1 MSGDIPFG
9 FGQPRDPDDESGLT
23 GSSGGSGS
31 GGGLPP
37 GFGSGGG
44 FGAGDPSGAG
54 DPEGFDM
61 ANLGAALQQL
71 GAMLQSSGGENA
83 GPVNWEMAT
92 DIARK
97 EIVETGDPS
106 VPAAQQRAVEEAVV
120 LADMWLDPATE
131 FPATAGS
138 ARAWSRSE
146 WLIET
151 MPAWK
156 KFITPIAEQMQATM
170 QTMMPGPEALGG
182 GAMGLPEG
190 MPPELAQAMAPL
202 MGMAK
207 AMGSAMFGMQVGN
220 GLAALAGEVVCSSD
234 VGIPLTSDGHSALV
248 PSNVLAFSEGLDL
261 PDSDVLV
268 YIALREA
275 AHQRLFAHVPW
286 LRSRVEGALEAY
298 ARGVKVDQDR
308 IQSALEGVD
317 VQNPEAIQAAM
328 ASGVFE
334 QEDTPEQKA
343 ALARLETMLALVEGW
358 VDDVVDAAASERLPS
373 YDRLRE
379 TLRRRRATGGPAEK
393 TFANLV
399 GLELRPRRLR
409 EAADLWQRLRQAG
422 GIDARDALWAH
433 PDLLPTADDLDDLD
447 GFLSRSSDVDTSEL
461 NKPGP
466 VEDVPGDDGPRD

>member
-1 MSGDIPFG
+1 MSGDVPFG
-9 FGQPRDPDDESGLT
+9 FGRPGDPNDESGN
-23 GSSGGSGS
+23 SGGSGGS
-31 GGGLPP
+31 GGLPP
-37 GFGSGGG
+37 GFGTGGLP
-44 FGAGDPSGAG
+44 GAGG
-54 DPEGFDM
+54 PEGFDM

-83 GPVNWEMAT
+83 GPVNWDMAT

-97 EIVETGDPS
+97 AIVEAGDPS
-106 VPAAQQRAVEEAVV
+106 VPDAQKRAVEDAVG
-120 LADMWLDPATE
+120 LADVWLDPATD

-138 ARAWSRSE
+138 AVAWSRSE
-146 WLIET
+146 WLTET
-151 MPAWK
+151 IPAWQ
-156 KFITPIAEQMQATM
+156 KFIEPIAEQMQNTM

-182 GAMGLPEG
+182 LGGGAMGLPEG
-190 MPPELAQAMAPL
+190 LPPELASAVGPL

-234 VGIPLTSDGHSALV
+234 VGIPLTSDGHSALI

-261 PDSDVLV
+261 PDSDVMV

-286 LRSRVEGALEAY
+286 LRSRVEGALDAY

-317 VQNPEAIQAAM
+317 VQNPEAIQEAM

-358 VDDVVDAAASERLPS
+358 VDDVVDAAAAERLPS

-379 TLRRRRATGGPAEK
+379 TLRRRRAIGGPAEK

-409 EAADLWQRLRQAG
+409 EAGQLWEKLRVAG
-422 GIDARDALWAH
+422 GIAARDALWAH
-433 PDLLPTADDLDDLD
+433 PDLLPTADDLDDID
-447 GFLSRSSDVDTSEL
+447 GFLGRSSDVDTSEL
-461 NKPGP
+461 DKPGP
-466 VEDVPGDDGPRD
+466 VEDVPGNDE

>member
-1 MSGDIPFG
+1 MSGDVPFG
-9 FGQPRDPDDESGLT
+9 FGQSGDPNDESRDVTGAGSD
-23 GSSGGSGS
+23 GSS
-31 GGGLPP
+31 PP
-37 GFGSGGG
+37 GFGAGG
-44 FGAGDPSGAG
+44 FPGADGVGG
-54 DPEGFDM
+54 PEGFDM

-71 GAMLQSSGGENA
+71 GAMLASSGGENS
-83 GPVNWEMAT
+83 GPVNWDLAV
-92 DIARK
+92 DGARK
-97 EIVETGDPS
+97 TITEAGDPS
-106 VPAAQQRAVEEAVV
+106 VPDAQRRAVDDAVG
-120 LADMWLDPATE
+120 LAEVWLDPATE
-131 FPATAGS
+131 FPSTAGG
-138 ARAWSRSE
+138 ARSWSRSE

-156 KFITPIAEQMQATM
+156 KIISPIAEQMQTTM
-170 QTMMPGPEALGG
+170 QSMMPGPDALGG

-190 MPPELAQAMAPL
+190 LPPELASAMGPL

-234 VGIPLTSDGHSALV
+234 IGIPLTSDGHSALV
-248 PSNVLAFSEGLDL
+248 PSNILAFSEGLDL

-268 YIALREA
+268 YIGLREA

-298 ARGVKVDQDR
+298 ASGVKVDQDR
-308 IQSALEGVD
+308 ITSALEGVD
-317 VQNPEAIQAAM
+317 MQNPEALQEAM
-328 ASGVFE
+328 SSGVFE

-343 ALARLETMLALVEGW
+343 ALARLETLLALVEGW
-358 VDDVVDAAASERLPS
+358 VDDVVDTAASERLPS

-409 EAADLWQRLRQAG
+409 EAAQLWERLRVSG
-422 GIDARDALWAH
+422 GTPARDGLWAH
-433 PDLLPTADDLDDLD
+433 PDLLPTAEDLDDID
-447 GFLSRSSDVDTSEL
+447 GFLSSSSDFDTSEL
-461 NKPGP
+461 DDPGP
-466 VEDVPGDDGPRD
+466 VDDVNGDHK